1 MEEYTTDLAELFD
14 AELTDIKVVFKGKI
28 LNFKTTAENAKLQG
42 ATVMVVINSTKKWPK
57 KV

>member
-1 MEEYTTDLAELFD
+1 MEEYTTDLADLFD

-42 ATVMVVINSTKKWPK
+42 ATVMVVINSTKK
-57 KV
+57 